1 MKSASKNNYIKI
13 RPKVGWSSINFKE
26 LFLYRDLIFFMTLRE
41 IKVLYKQSILG
52 FLWAIIRPVFSMII
66 FSIVFGKMAKI
77 PSDGIPYPIFSYAA
91 LVPWTYFSTAM
102 TKSTQSL
109 IGNSRI
115 FTKVYFPRLIIPITP
130 VLSGLL
136 DFFIALIIVFLLMGY
151 YGIAITPNILWLP
164 LLIMIMVITSTGIGL
179 WLSSLA
185 IQYRDVRHAIQFLS
199 QLLMYAAPVVWPVT
213 LLTENFGDRILF
225 WYGLYPLA
233 GVIEGFRSALIGV
246 NPMPWELI
254 FMGFFS
260 SLTILVTGAFYFKRK
275 ERFFADVA

>member
-1 MKSASKNNYIKI
+1 MKSASKNNYIEI

-52 FLWAIIRPVFSMII
+52 FLWAIIRPLFSMII

-136 DFFIALIIVFLLMGY
+136 DFFISLIIVFLLMGY

-213 LLTENFGDRILF
+213 LLTENFGDRIIF

>member
-1 MKSASKNNYIKI
+1 MKSPSEDNYVEI

-91 LVPWTYFSTAM
+91 LVPWTYFSTSM

-109 IGNSRI
+109 IGSSSI

-136 DFFIALIIVFLLMGY
+136 DFFIALIIVFLMMGF
-151 YGIAITPNILWLP
+151 YGIAITANILWLP

-254 FMGFFS
+254 VVGFFS

>member
-1 MKSASKNNYIKI
+1 MKSASKNNYIEI

-136 DFFIALIIVFLLMGY
+136 DFFISLIIVFLLMGY

-213 LLTENFGDRILF
+213 LLTENFGDRIIF